1 MINASNTFKEKLQD
15 GEQVI
20 EIVEITFAD
29 GTTKTLENEIM
40 IGNNDFSDCAE
51 SSSFP
56 VGATVCKTMRLELDN
71 TEDQWK
77 NYNFYQAKVHAYLK
91 LQTSVVESASES
103 IWMNDFY
110 EPILDTDGN
119 SIVLSRAASE
129 DRYETI
135 DKGIYTITT
144 PEQYGE
150 ILSFTALDDMYKT
163 NAKYYSALTLPQPI
177 MALVRD
183 ACESLNIPMGFS
195 SMAHGNVIVTALPDN
210 MTFRQLIGL
219 AAMLE
224 TANARIDNRGYLQFI
239 KWNFGA
245 VENGSLVPFKLED
258 YVSSPT
264 LSSDDIVITGI
275 RVKNKESESLFGTAG
290 YVLEL
295 ENNLLSDSDL
305 GTVAAWIGGNLV
317 GAKFRNL
324 QGDLIYNPL
333 LEFGDMAY
341 SFDRNGNKYLTPITD
356 VSSPL
361 NGITTV
367 KTQADDPVR
376 NSSTYMSAA
385 TKALV
390 EARQLV
396 KDERTEREKAVERLN
411 NTLKTSGGLYMTVEP
426 QDDGSNIYY
435 AHNKPTLEESDIVWK
450 FTAEAIGI
458 SMDGGKTYPYGLNIN
473 GELIAR
479 LLYAEGINA
488 SYINAGA
495 LVVRDTNG
503 KIIFSADI
511 DNNQIVIDGA
521 SVRIGASPLDG
532 LLNSM
537 QGQIDGNINTW
548 TGTPAPTLSNY
559 PANEWLTDTEMSKH
573 VGDLYYDGDSHAYRF
588 RNDGKGYYWE
598 RLKDT
603 DVTKALQDSEDALA
617 AAKSAQEA
625 AALAK
630 NMTLQLSNEYQGV
643 SVDSDGNYGTF
654 PSNVSTQAVV
664 MYGTQDI
671 TSDCKFTIIKS
682 DSVTGS
688 WDNSTKT
695 YTVTALSADDG
706 WVDIK
711 ATYISV
717 LSVVKRFSLAK
728 IYAGKNGT
736 NGVDGLQ
743 GPKGDQGVPGPQG
756 EKGEAGPQGP
766 KGEQGI
772 AGAPGTDGRTSYL
785 HIKYAPVK
793 NPTSSQLT
801 ETPDVYIGT
810 YTDFEINDSTDPKKY
825 IWAQFKG
832 DQGVQ
837 GPKGDTG
844 ERGLQGLQGEKGE
857 QGIPGAKG
865 ADGNT
870 SHFHIKYSA
879 VANPTTAN
887 QMTETPSTY
896 IGTYVDFIE
905 EDSSDPK
912 KYQWARFE
920 GIQGPKGEQG
930 VPGIGTDGKTSY
942 LHIAYANSPDGKT
955 GFSVSDSTNKKYIGQ
970 YTDFLQ
976 DDSTD
981 YTKYSWTLI
990 KGADGEDG
998 KPSYTWIKYAS
1009 MPNGEDMSDSPDT
1022 VPWIDTDGN
1031 TICDT
1036 VGNPIYLEPEYVA
1049 YIGIANNKET
1059 PTESDDPADYTW
1071 TRYKGADGENGSDG
1085 KDGADG
1091 KDGKTSYTH
1100 IAYANSADGKTDFS
1114 VSDSNREYIGM
1125 YADFTEQDSTNPDDY
1140 AWTLVKG
1147 ANGAQG
1153 IPGKAG
1159 ADGKTPYFHI
1169 AYANSADGKTG
1180 FDVVVSAGKQYI
1192 GQYTDYDTPDD
1203 SIDPTKY
1210 SWTKIKGEQGDKGE
1224 QGVPGRTYFIE
1235 LSSNILKRGQNDK
1248 VVPSTIT
1255 AKAYYRD
1262 GDSAA
1267 RTAYSGRWYVQTS
1280 TDGSTFTNVLV
1291 STVNEPSKSYT
1302 VSSLDRSIVS
1312 VRFILYAADGTTNQ
1326 LDMQSVPVVIDV
1338 DALTHEEIFNLLTN
1352 NGSMKGIYK
1361 EGNQLYISFTYA
1373 KGGTLKLGGPN
1384 NGYGTFEVYD
1394 ANGNII
1400 AQIDNSVGFKNF
1412 KGKEWFQ
1419 INESVA
1425 TAGYDSSHVHGLLD
1439 LSAQYSDGY
1448 WTVLESKQA
1457 GLLLKTVSRMKVETT
1472 GSSSLTLNVPEMPKL
1487 ITGSNLGKNNNGDVG
1502 TIASSS
1508 MHYKVLGKTVKEDEL
1523 EDLYK
1528 IKVIWAKY
1536 KDGYLMEQDER
1547 CGKEMPMFIAE
1558 DIDRRFP
1565 IAVDHDK
1572 KGRAENWNYR
1582 IMIPCMFAMLKNE
1595 HEKVKNLQSEL
1606 DSVRAELNE
1615 LKQLIKQHI
1624 STEV

>member
-1 MINASNTFKEKLQD
+1 MINASNIFKKKLQD

-56 VGATVCKTMRLELDN
+56 VGATVCKTMKLELDN

-77 NYNFYQAKVHAYLK
+77 DYNFYQAKVHTYLK
-91 LQTSVVESASES
+91 LQTSVAEPASES

-210 MTFRQLIGL
+210 MTFRQLIGW

-245 VENGSLVPFKLED
+245 VENGSSVPFKLED

-728 IYAGKNGT
+728 IYAGKD
-736 NGVDGLQ
+736 GVDGLQ
-743 GPKGDQGVPGPQG
+743 GPKGDQG
-756 EKGEAGPQGP
+756 
-766 KGEQGI
+766 
-772 AGAPGTDGRTSYL
+772 
-785 HIKYAPVK
+785 
-793 NPTSSQLT
+793 
-801 ETPDVYIGT
+801 
-810 YTDFEINDSTDPKKY
+810 
-825 IWAQFKG
+825 
-832 DQGVQ
+832 
-837 GPKGDTG
+837 
-844 ERGLQGLQGEKGE
+844 
-857 QGIPGAKG
+857 IPGV
-865 ADGNT
+865 
-870 SHFHIKYSA
+870 SPSIRYS
-879 VANPTTAN
+879 
-887 QMTETPSTY
+887 
-896 IGTYVDFIE
+896 
-905 EDSSDPK
+905 
-912 KYQWARFE
+912 
-920 GIQGPKGEQG
+920 
-930 VPGIGTDGKTSY
+930 
-942 LHIAYANSPDGKT
+942 
-955 GFSVSDSTNKKYIGQ
+955 
-970 YTDFLQ
+970 
-976 DDSTD
+976 
-981 YTKYSWTLI
+981 
-990 KGADGEDG
+990 
-998 KPSYTWIKYAS
+998 S
-1009 MPNGEDMSDSPDT
+1009 MPNGEDMTDNPQYVLWLDSDGN
-1022 VPWIDTDGN
+1022 VICDTDGN
-1031 TICDT
+1031 AIC
-1036 VGNPIYLEPEYVA
+1036 ISLEEIP
-1049 YIGIANNKET
+1049 YIGFLKSGAEVGSNN
-1059 PTESDDPADYTW
+1059 PSDYTW
-1071 TRYKGADGENGSDG
+1071 SRYQGSNGLSQR
-1085 KDGADG
+1085 
-1091 KDGKTSYTH
+1091 TH
-1100 IAYANSADGKTDFS
+1100 LAYANSADGKTDFS

-1262 GDSAA
+1262 GDSAT

-1280 TDGSTFTNVLV
+1280 MDGSTFTNVLV

-1352 NGSMKGIYK
+1352 NGSVKGVYK
-1361 EGNQLYISFTYA
+1361 EGNQLYFSFTYA

-1400 AQIDNSVGFKNF
+1400 TQIDNSVGFKNF

-1425 TAGYDSSHVHGLLD
+1425 TAGYDSPLVHGLLD

-1487 ITGSNLGKNNNGDVG
+1487 ITGSNLGKNGNGDVG

-1523 EDLYK
+1523 EDLYRV
-1528 IKVIWAKY
+1528 KVIWAKY

-1565 IAVDHDK
+1565 IAVDHDE

-1595 HEKVKNLQSEL
+1595 HEKVKDIQSEL
-1606 DSVRAELNE
+1606 DSVKAELEE

>member
-1 MINASNTFKEKLQD
+1 MINVSNTFKEKLQD
-15 GEQVI
+15 GEQVL
-20 EIVEITFAD
+20 EIVEITFPD

-40 IGNNDFSDCAE
+40 IGSNDFSDCAE

-56 VGATVCKTMRLELDN
+56 VGATVCKTMKLELDN

-77 NYNFYQAKVHAYLK
+77 DYNFYQAKVHAYLK
-91 LQTSVVESASES
+91 LQTSVAESASES

-119 SIVLSRAASE
+119 GIVLSRAASE

-135 DKGIYTITT
+135 DKGVYTITT

-163 NAKYYSALTLPQPI
+163 NAKYYSALTLPQSV

-183 ACESLNIPMGFS
+183 ACESLGIPMGFS
-195 SMAHGNVIVTALPDN
+195 SMAHGNVVVTAIPDN
-210 MTFRQLIGL
+210 MTFRQLIGW

-224 TANARIDNRGYLQFI
+224 TANARIDNRGYLQFV

-245 VENGSLVPFKLED
+245 VENGSLVPTKLED
-258 YVSSPT
+258 YVNSPT

-305 GTVAAWIGGNLV
+305 GTVAAWIGGNLA

-367 KTQADDPVR
+367 KTQADDPIR
-376 NSSTYMSAA
+376 NSSAYMSEA

-458 SMDGGKTYPYGLNIN
+458 SMDGGETYPYGLNIN

-532 LLNSM
+532 LLSSM

-548 TGTPAPTLSNY
+548 TGTSVPTLSNY
-559 PANEWLTDTEMSKH
+559 PANEWLDDTEMSKH
-573 VGDLYYDGDSHAYRF
+573 VGDIYYDGNSHAYRF
-588 RNDGKGYYWE
+588 VNEGDGYYWKQ
-598 RLKDT
+598 LKDT
-603 DVTKALQDSEDALA
+603 DVTKALKDSEDALT
-617 AAKSAQEA
+617 AAKQAQEA

-630 NMTLQLSNEYQGV
+630 NMTLQLSNEYQGI

-695 YTVTALSADDG
+695 YTVTALSADNG

-743 GPKGDQGVPGPQG
+743 GPKGDQGIPGPQG
-756 EKGEAGPQGP
+756 EQGIQGPQGP
-766 KGEQGI
+766 RGEQGI
-772 AGAPGTDGRTSYL
+772 PGTPGADGKMPYL
-785 HIKYAPVK
+785 HIKYAPVE
-793 NPTSSQLT
+793 NPTSGQMT
-801 ETPDVYIGT
+801 KTPDIYIGT
-810 YTDFEINDSTDPKKY
+810 YTDY
-825 IWAQFKG
+825 
-832 DQGVQ
+832 
-837 GPKGDTG
+837 
-844 ERGLQGLQGEKGE
+844 
-857 QGIPGAKG
+857 
-865 ADGNT
+865 
-870 SHFHIKYSA
+870 
-879 VANPTTAN
+879 
-887 QMTETPSTY
+887 
-896 IGTYVDFIE
+896 
-905 EDSSDPK
+905 
-912 KYQWARFE
+912 
-920 GIQGPKGEQG
+920 
-930 VPGIGTDGKTSY
+930 
-942 LHIAYANSPDGKT
+942 
-955 GFSVSDSTNKKYIGQ
+955 
-970 YTDFLQ
+970 LQ

-981 YTKYSWTLI
+981 PAAYTWAKFR
-990 KGADGEDG
+990 GDDGQPG
-998 KPSYTWIKYAS
+998 KNGYTWIKYAS
-1009 MPNGEDMSDSPDT
+1009 MPNGEDMSDNPDT

-1036 VGNPIYLEPEYVA
+1036 AGNPIYLEPEYVA

-1210 SWTKIKGEQGDKGE
+1210 RWTKIKGEQGEKGE

-1280 TDGSTFTNVLV
+1280 TDGSTFTNALV
-1291 STVNEPSKSYT
+1291 STVNESSKSYT
-1302 VSSLDRSIVS
+1302 VSSLDRSVVS
-1312 VRFILYAADGTTNQ
+1312 VRFILYAAGGTTNQ

-1400 AQIDNSVGFKNF
+1400 TQIDNSVGFKNF

-1425 TAGYDSSHVHGLLD
+1425 TAGYDSSLVHGLLD
-1439 LSAQYSDGY
+1439 LSAQYADGY

-1487 ITGSNLGKNNNGDVG
+1487 ITGSNLGKNSNGDVG

-1508 MHYKVLGKTVKEDEL
+1508 MRYKILGKAVKEDEL
-1523 EDLYK
+1523 EELYR

-1565 IAVDHDK
+1565 IAVDHDE
-1572 KGRAENWNYR
+1572 KGCAENWNYR

-1595 HEKVKNLQSEL
+1595 YEKVKELRSEL
-1606 DSVRAELNE
+1606 DSVKSELNE

-1624 STEV
+1624 SMEV

>member
-1 MINASNTFKEKLQD
+1 MINVSNTFKEKLQD

-56 VGATVCKTMRLELDN
+56 VGATVCKTMKLELDN

-77 NYNFYQAKVHAYLK
+77 DYIFYQAKVHAYLK
-91 LQTSVVESASES
+91 LQTSVAEPASES

-135 DKGIYTITT
+135 DKGVYTITT

-150 ILSFTALDDMYKT
+150 ILSFTAMDDMYKT

-195 SMAHGNVIVTALPDN
+195 SMAHGNVIVTALQDN
-210 MTFRQLIGL
+210 MTFRQLIGW

-245 VENGSLVPFKLED
+245 VENGSLVPLKLED
-258 YVSSPT
+258 YVNSPT

-324 QGDLIYNPL
+324 QGDLLYNPL
-333 LEFGDMAY
+333 LEFGDMAR
-341 SFDRNGNKYLTPITD
+341 SFDRNGNGYLTPITD

-367 KTQADDPVR
+367 KTQADDPIR
-376 NSSTYMSAA
+376 NSSTYMSEA

-396 KDERTEREKAVERLN
+396 KDERTEREKAVERLA
-411 NTLKTSGGLYMTVEP
+411 NTLKESGGLYMTEDP
-426 QDDGSNIYY
+426 QDDGSVIYY
-435 AHNKPTLEESDIVWK
+435 MHNKPTLEESDIVWK
-450 FTAEAIGI
+450 LTAEAIGI
-458 SMDGGKTYPYGLNIN
+458 STDGGKTYPYGFTVT
-473 GELIAR
+473 GEMITR

-495 LVVRDTNG
+495 LIVRDTNG

-532 LLNSM
+532 LLSSM

-548 TGTPAPTLSNY
+548 TGTSVPTLSNY
-559 PANEWLTDTEMSKH
+559 PANEWLDDTEMSKH
-573 VGDLYYDGDSHAYRF
+573 VGDIYYDGNSHAYRF
-588 RNDGKGYYWE
+588 VNEGNGYYWKQ
-598 RLKDT
+598 LKDT
-603 DVTKALQDSEDALA
+603 DVTKALKDSEDALA
-617 AAKSAQEA
+617 SAKQAQEA

-688 WDNSTKT
+688 WNNATKT

-743 GPKGDQGVPGPQG
+743 GPKGDQGIPGPQG
-756 EKGEAGPQGP
+756 EQGIQGPQGP
-766 KGEQGI
+766 RGERGI
-772 AGAPGTDGRTSYL
+772 PGTPGADGKTPYL
-785 HIKYAPVK
+785 HIKYAPVE
-793 NPTSSQLT
+793 NPTSGQMT
-801 ETPDVYIGT
+801 ETPDIYIGT
-810 YTDFEINDSTDPKKY
+810 YTDYLQDNSTDPAAY
-825 IWAQFKG
+825 TWAKFRG
-832 DQGVQ
+832 DDGQ
-837 GPKGDTG
+837 
-844 ERGLQGLQGEKGE
+844 
-857 QGIPGAKG
+857 PGKNG
-865 ADGNT
+865 
-870 SHFHIKYSA
+870 
-879 VANPTTAN
+879 
-887 QMTETPSTY
+887 
-896 IGTYVDFIE
+896 
-905 EDSSDPK
+905 
-912 KYQWARFE
+912 
-920 GIQGPKGEQG
+920 
-930 VPGIGTDGKTSY
+930 
-942 LHIAYANSPDGKT
+942 
-955 GFSVSDSTNKKYIGQ
+955 
-970 YTDFLQ
+970 
-976 DDSTD
+976 
-981 YTKYSWTLI
+981 
-990 KGADGEDG
+990 
-998 KPSYTWIKYAS
+998 YTWIKYAS
-1009 MPNGEDMSDSPDT
+1009 MPNGEDMSDNPDT

-1210 SWTKIKGEQGDKGE
+1210 RWTKIKGEQGDKGE

-1262 GDSAA
+1262 GDSAT

-1352 NGSMKGIYK
+1352 NGFIKGVYK
-1361 EGNQLYISFTYA
+1361 EGNQLYFSFTYA

-1400 AQIDNSVGFKNF
+1400 TQIDNSVGFKNF

-1425 TAGYDSSHVHGLLD
+1425 TAGYDSSLVHGLLD

-1487 ITGSNLGKNNNGDVG
+1487 ITGSNLGKNGNGDVG

-1523 EDLYK
+1523 EDLYRV
-1528 IKVIWAKY
+1528 KVIWAKY

-1558 DIDRRFP
+1558 DIERRFP
-1565 IAVDHDK
+1565 IAVDHNE
-1572 KGRAENWNYR
+1572 KGKAENWNYR

-1595 HEKVKNLQSEL
+1595 HEKVKDLQSEL
-1606 DSVRAELNE
+1606 DSVKAELDE

>member
-1 MINASNTFKEKLQD
+1 MINVSNTFKEKLQD
-15 GEQVI
+15 GERVI

-56 VGATVCKTMRLELDN
+56 VGATVCKTMKLELDN

-91 LQTSVVESASES
+91 LQTSVAEPASES
-103 IWMNDFY
+103 IWMDDFY
-110 EPILDTDGN
+110 EPILDIDGN

-135 DKGIYTITT
+135 DKGVYTITT

-210 MTFRQLIGL
+210 MTFRQLIGW

-305 GTVAAWIGGNLV
+305 GTVAAWIGGNFV

-324 QGDLIYNPL
+324 QGDLLYNPL
-333 LEFGDMAY
+333 LEFGDMAR
-341 SFDRNGNKYLTPITD
+341 SFDRNGNGYLTPITD

-367 KTQADDPVR
+367 KTQADDPIR
-376 NSSTYMSAA
+376 NSSTYMSEA

-396 KDERTEREKAVERLN
+396 KDERTEREKAVERLA
-411 NTLKTSGGLYMTVEP
+411 NTLKESGGLYMTEDP
-426 QDDGSNIYY
+426 QDDGSVIYY
-435 AHNKPTLEESDIVWK
+435 MHNKPALEESDIVWK
-450 FTAEAIGI
+450 LTAEAIGI
-458 SMDGGKTYPYGLNIN
+458 STDGGKTYPYGFTVT
-473 GELIAR
+473 GEMITR

-495 LVVRDTNG
+495 LIVHDTNG

-630 NMTLQLSNEYQGV
+630 NMTLQLSNEYQGI

-654 PSNVSTQAVV
+654 PGNVSTQAVV

-671 TSDCKFTIIKS
+671 TSDCNFTIIKS

-688 WDNSTKT
+688 WNNVTKT
-695 YTVTALSADDG
+695 YTVTALSTDDG

-743 GPKGDQGVPGPQG
+743 GPKGDQGIPGPQG
-756 EKGEAGPQGP
+756 EQGIQGPQGP
-766 KGEQGI
+766 RGEQGI
-772 AGAPGTDGRTSYL
+772 PGTPGADGKTPYL

-793 NPTSSQLT
+793 NPTSGQMT
-801 ETPDVYIGT
+801 ETPDIYIGT
-810 YTDFEINDSTDPKKY
+810 YTDYLQDNSTDPAAY
-825 IWAQFKG
+825 TWAKFRG
-832 DQGVQ
+832 DDGQ
-837 GPKGDTG
+837 
-844 ERGLQGLQGEKGE
+844 
-857 QGIPGAKG
+857 PGKNG
-865 ADGNT
+865 
-870 SHFHIKYSA
+870 
-879 VANPTTAN
+879 
-887 QMTETPSTY
+887 
-896 IGTYVDFIE
+896 
-905 EDSSDPK
+905 
-912 KYQWARFE
+912 
-920 GIQGPKGEQG
+920 
-930 VPGIGTDGKTSY
+930 
-942 LHIAYANSPDGKT
+942 
-955 GFSVSDSTNKKYIGQ
+955 
-970 YTDFLQ
+970 
-976 DDSTD
+976 
-981 YTKYSWTLI
+981 
-990 KGADGEDG
+990 
-998 KPSYTWIKYAS
+998 YTWIKYAS
-1009 MPNGEDMSDSPDT
+1009 MPNGEDMSDNPDT

-1031 TICDT
+1031 IICDT

-1262 GDSAA
+1262 GDSAT

-1280 TDGSTFTNVLV
+1280 MDGSTFTNVLV

-1338 DALTHEEIFNLLTN
+1338 DALTHEDIFDLLTN
-1352 NGSMKGIYK
+1352 NGSVKGVYK
-1361 EGNQLYISFTYA
+1361 EGNQLYFSFTYA

-1400 AQIDNSVGFKNF
+1400 TQIDNSVGFKNF

-1425 TAGYDSSHVHGLLD
+1425 TAGYDSSLVHGLLD

-1572 KGRAENWNYR
+1572 KGCAENWNYR

-1606 DSVRAELNE
+1606 DSVKAELNE
-1615 LKQLIKQHI
+1615 LKQLVKQHI
-1624 STEV
+1624 SMEV